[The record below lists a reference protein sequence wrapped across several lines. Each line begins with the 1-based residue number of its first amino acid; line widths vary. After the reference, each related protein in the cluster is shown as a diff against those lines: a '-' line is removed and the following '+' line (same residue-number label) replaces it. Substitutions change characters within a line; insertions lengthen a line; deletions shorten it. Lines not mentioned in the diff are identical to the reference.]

1 MPSTTSS
8 SVAMAWL
15 SSTVMTP
22 SLPTLSIASAM
33 SSPILASWDEIA
45 ATWATSSWPLTG
57 TASLLISS
65 TTASTAF
72 SIPILSCIGFAPA
85 VTLRKPSLIMVWA
98 RIVAVVVPSP
108 ATSLVLVATSR
119 SSCAPVFS
127 MASLSSISRTIVTPS
142 LVTVGAPNFFSRT
155 TLRPLGPSVIRTD
168 WATVSMPFLRCCRAS
183 TSNVTVFAICVPL
196 LLSWLLL
203 AVAGED
209 RQNVFLRHD
218 QILDLV
224 DLEFVAG
231 VLGVEHLVADL
242 ELHRHLGAVV
252 EDPSGPHCLHDAL
265 LGLLLG
271 GVRKDDPALGLLL
284 FLDRLDH
291 YAVAQRS
298 QVHVQPSSAD
308 CDLAVPRLERLALGQ
323 GDC

>member
-8 SVAMAWL
+8 SVAIAWL

-33 SSPILASWDEIA
+33 SVPICGSWLEMA
-45 ATWATSSWPLTG
+45 ATCATSSWPLMG
-57 TASLLISS
+57 TASFLISS

-72 SIPILSCIGFAPA
+72 SMPIFSCMGLAPA

-127 MASLSSISRTIVTPS
+127 IGSLRSISRTIVTPS

-155 TLRPLGPSVIRTD
+155 TLRPLGPSVMRTD
-168 WATVSMPFLRCCRAS
+168 CATVSMPFLRCCRAS
-183 TSNVTVFAICVPL
+183 TSNVTVFAICVPPFL
-196 LLSWLLL
+196 WLLL
-203 AVAGED
+203 AVCADDGED
-209 RQNVFLRHD
+209 VLLGDD
-218 QILDLV
+218 QVLDVV
-224 DLEFVAG
+224 DLELVAD
-231 VLGVEHLVADL
+231 VLRVEHLVADL
-242 ELHRHLGAVV
+242 ELHRHRGTVV
-252 EDPSGPHCLHDAL
+252 QDPSGPHCLDDTL

-271 GVRKDDPALGLLL
+271 GVRKHDPALRPL
-284 FLDRLDH
+284 FLLHRLDH
-291 YAVAQRS
+291 HAVA
-298 QVHVQPSSAD
+298 
-308 CDLAVPRLERLALGQ
+308 
-323 GDC
+323 

>member
-8 SVAMAWL
+8 SVLIAWL
-15 SSTVMTP
+15 SSTVITP

-33 SSPILASWDEIA
+33 SSPIFASWDEIA
-45 ATWATSSWPLTG
+45 ATCATSSWPLTG
-57 TASLLISS
+57 TASFLISS

-72 SIPILSCIGFAPA
+72 SIPIVSCIGLAAA
-85 VTLRKPSLIMVWA
+85 VPLRKPSLIMVWA

-127 MASLSSISRTIVTPS
+127 IASLSSISRTIVTPS

-155 TLRPLGPSVIRTD
+155 TLRPLGPSVMRTD

-183 TSNVTVFAICVPL
+183 TSNVTCFAICVPL
-196 LLSWLLL
+196 LLLLLLL

-209 RQNVFLRHD
+209 RQHVFLRDD
-218 QILDLV
+218 QVLDLV

-242 ELHRHLGAVV
+242 ELHRHVGAAVQ
-252 EDPSGPHCLHDAL
+252 DPSGPHGLDDAL

-271 GVRKDDPALGLLL
+271 GVRKDDPALGLFLT
-284 FLDRLDH
+284 LDRLDH
-291 YAVAQRS
+291 HAVAQRS
-298 QVHVQPSSAD
+298 QVHVQPSSA
-308 CDLAVPRLERLALGQ
+308 G
-323 GDC
+323 

>member
-8 SVAMAWL
+8 SVAIAWL

-33 SSPILASWDEIA
+33 SVPICGSWLEMA
-45 ATWATSSWPLTG
+45 ATCATSSWPLMG
-57 TASLLISS
+57 TASFLISS

-72 SIPILSCIGFAPA
+72 SMPTFSSIGLAPA
-85 VTLRKPSLIMVWA
+85 ATLRKPSLIMVWA

-108 ATSLVLVATSR
+108 ATSFVLVATSR

-155 TLRPLGPSVIRTD
+155 TLRPLGPSVMRTA

-196 LLSWLLL
+196 LFICGLLL
-203 AVAGED
+203 AVRQDGED
-209 RQNVFLRHD
+209 VLLGHD
-218 QILDLV
+218 QVLDLV
-224 DLEFVAG
+224 HLELVAG
-231 VLGVEHLVADL
+231 VLRVEHLVADL
-242 ELHRHLGAVV
+242 ELHRNLGSVV
-252 EDPSGPHCLHDAL
+252 QDPSGPHGLDDPL

-271 GVRKDDPALGLLL
+271 GVRKHDPALGLFL
-284 FLDRLDH
+284 FLDGLDH
-291 YAVAQRS
+291 HAVAQRF

-308 CDLAVPRLERLALGQ
+308 RLI
-323 GDC
+323 